1 MSTIDFPA
9 AARALQ
15 SQIVAWRRDIHQ
27 HPELGFQEQRT
38 AALVARELNALGL
51 EAQTGVGRTGVVAR
65 IEGSGGGRRIGI
77 RADMDALP
85 LQEANDVPYASRVDG
100 VMHACGHDAH
110 TAMLLGVATLFA
122 QSGAALPGEIRFL
135 FQPSEEGADADG
147 ISGATAMLQ
156 DGAIEGLDA
165 VIALHVSSEHDAGT
179 FRVGSGY
186 MLAAVDSFKARII
199 GRGCHGA
206 SPHSG
211 LDPFWMLA
219 QVINAIQ
226 AIRSRRLDPTKPS
239 VISLGAVHAG
249 SASNVIPNEVDLN
262 GTIRSFDEETRASL
276 HAQLEEALALTRA
289 FGGDYELEIQAGYPA
304 TYNDPAVA
312 ETARA
317 VAEQNV
323 GAENLRPAH
332 PIMGAEDFSYMT
344 QQAPG
349 AMVFLGA
356 RYDEHSRPHHS
367 PIFNIN
373 EDCLHLGTALLAET
387 AWRLMSE
394 E

>member
-1 MSTIDFPA
+1 MDFLA

-15 SQIVAWRRDIHQ
+15 PQIVEWRRAIHQ
-27 HPELGFQEQRT
+27 NPELGFEEEET
-38 AALVARELNALGL
+38 AALVARHLNALGL
-51 EAQTGVGRTGVVAR
+51 ETQTGVGRTGVVAR
-65 IEGSGGGRRIGI
+65 IEGSASGSGRRVGI

-85 LQEANDVPYASRVDG
+85 LQEVNDVPYASQVPG

-110 TAMLLGVATLFA
+110 TAMLLAVATLFA
-122 QSGAALPGEIRFL
+122 QSDEPPPGEIRFL
-135 FQPSEEGADADG
+135 FQPSEERAGDDG
-147 ISGATAMLQ
+147 ISGATAMLD

-165 VIALHVSSEHDAGT
+165 VIALHVSSENDAGT

-186 MLAAVDSFKARII
+186 VMAAVDSFDARII

-226 AIRSRRLDPTKPS
+226 AIRSRRLDPTSPS

-249 SASNVIPNEVDLN
+249 SAHNVIPNEVDLN
-262 GTIRSFDEETRASL
+262 GTIRSFDEEVRASL
-276 HAQLEEALALTRA
+276 HEQLEQALAITRA
-289 FGGDYELEIQAGYPA
+289 FGGDYELKIHPGYPA

-312 ETARA
+312 EVIRS
-317 VAEQNV
+317 VAEKAV
-323 GAENLRPAH
+323 GAENMRPDK

-344 QQAPG
+344 QKAPG
-349 AMVFLGA
+349 AMVHLGA
-356 RYDEHSRPHHS
+356 RYDDQTRPHHS

-373 EDCLHLGTALLAET
+373 EDCLHIGSAVMAET
-387 AWRLMSE
+387 AWRLLSE
-394 E
+394 G

>member
-1 MSTIDFPA
+1 MDFLA

-15 SQIVAWRRDIHQ
+15 PQIVEWRRAIHQ
-27 HPELGFQEQRT
+27 QPELGFEETQT
-38 AALVARELNALGL
+38 ASLVAQHLNALGL

-65 IEGSGGGRRIGI
+65 IEGSASGSGRRVGI

-85 LQEANDVPYASRVDG
+85 IQEANDVPYASQVPG
-100 VMHACGHDAH
+100 KMHACGHDAH

-122 QSGAALPGEIRFL
+122 QSETPPPGEIRFL
-135 FQPSEEGADADG
+135 FQPSEEGAGPEG
-147 ISGATAMLQ
+147 ISGATAMLD
-156 DGAIEGLDA
+156 DGALEGLDA
-165 VIALHVSSEHDAGT
+165 VIALHVSSENDAGT
-179 FRVGSGY
+179 LRVGSGY
-186 MLAAVDSFKARII
+186 MMAAVDSFNARII

-226 AIRSRRLDPTKPS
+226 AIRSRRLNPTAPS

-249 SASNVIPNEVDLN
+249 SAHNVIPNEVDLN
-262 GTIRSFDEETRASL
+262 GTIRSFDEEIRASL
-276 HAQLEEALALTRA
+276 HEQLEQALAITRA
-289 FGGDYELEIQAGYPA
+289 FGGDYELEILSGYPA

-317 VAEQNV
+317 VAEKTV

-344 QQAPG
+344 QKAPG
-349 AMVFLGA
+349 AMIFLGA
-356 RYDEHSRPHHS
+356 RYDDQTRPHHS

-373 EDCLHLGTALLAET
+373 EDCLHLGSAFLAET
-387 AWRLMSE
+387 AWRLLQE
-394 E
+394 G

>member
-1 MSTIDFPA
+1 MDFLA

-15 SQIVAWRRDIHQ
+15 PQIVEWRRTIHQ
-27 HPELGFQEQRT
+27 NPELGFEETDT
-38 AALVARELNALGL
+38 AALVAQHLNALGL

-65 IEGSGGGRRIGI
+65 IEGSSSGSGRRIGI

-85 LQEANDVPYASRVDG
+85 LQEVNDVPYASKVPG
-100 VMHACGHDAH
+100 KMHACGHDAH

-122 QSGAALPGEIRFL
+122 QSDTPPPGEIRFL
-135 FQPSEEGADADG
+135 FQPSEERADSDG
-147 ISGATAMLQ
+147 ISGATAMLD

-165 VIALHVSSEHDAGT
+165 VIALHVSSENDAGT

-186 MLAAVDSFKARII
+186 MMAAVDSFNARII

-226 AIRSRRLDPTKPS
+226 AIRSRRLNPTAPS

-249 SASNVIPNEVDLN
+249 SAHNVIPNEVDLN
-262 GTIRSFDEETRASL
+262 GTIRSFDEEIRASL
-276 HAQLEEALALTRA
+276 HEQLEQALAITRA
-289 FGGDYELEIQAGYPA
+289 FGGDYELEIISGYPA

-312 ETARA
+312 EIAHA
-317 VAEQNV
+317 VAEKTV
-323 GAENLRPAH
+323 GADNLRPAT
-332 PIMGAEDFSYMT
+332 PIMGAEDFSYMS
-344 QQAPG
+344 QKAPG

-356 RYDEHSRPHHS
+356 RYDDQTRPHHS

-373 EDCLHLGTALLAET
+373 EDCLHLGSAVMAET
-387 AWRLMSE
+387 AWRLLQE
-394 E
+394 G